1 MKKLFSLLLL
11 LTILSCEK
19 EKVELTAE
27 DYLCAKTW
35 YREWAITGLRIS
47 SAITFYKD
55 GTGLF
60 NGYTF
65 YKDGSQIH
73 DSALVNWKLHEGGK
87 YYTLDNSQRH
97 LILKLDADSF
107 IYHNEFSNRTIYR
120 WAHKQ

>member
-35 YREWAITGLRIS
+35 YREWAITGLRTS

-55 GTGLF
+55 GTGIF
-60 NGYTF
+60 NGYSF
-65 YKDGSQIH
+65 YKDGSQFH
-73 DSALVNWKLHEGGK
+73 DSSVHNWKLHEGGK
-87 YYTLDNSQRH
+87 YYTLDNSDRH

-107 IYHNEFSNRTIYR
+107 IYQSEITKGTIFR